1 LHALLSLFAAK
12 ALRLNFTELLPK
24 VMPLREMAAFGANY
38 VSRKLL
44 GRHSVKPYRPD
55 LQKCAKHICIHT
67 GMLISEQNED
77 AAAAVAAVAS
87 DGFLMNSATLCLCAL
102 LAYASPLASRWALWH
117 CCCMLQPRPSSAETA
132 YSSL

>member
-1 LHALLSLFAAK
+1 LLVSLVAAK

-55 LQKCAKHICIHT
+55 LQRCAKHICIHT
-67 GMLISEQNED
+67 GVIHLTWYSRIGLQQ
-77 AAAAVAAVAS
+77 
-87 DGFLMNSATLCLCAL
+87 LQRL
-102 LAYASPLASRWALWH
+102 LLHLV
-117 CCCMLQPRPSSAETA
+117 
-132 YSSL
+132 